1 MHIINKNQA
10 PLFNELIEKHVQ
22 KYPTK
27 FKESCFSLKT
37 FSLKAT
43 KCFRSCCNLITFLA
57 FVVDEVYFATRG
69 PKPASPGLVTK
80 IPWQNKA
87 TNV

>member
-1 MHIINKNQA
+1 MRIINKNQA

-22 KYPTK
+22 KYPTE

-43 KCFRSCCNLITFLA
+43 KYFRSYCNLKIRSKFLIK
-57 FVVDEVYFATRG
+57 E
-69 PKPASPGLVTK
+69 
-80 IPWQNKA
+80 
-87 TNV
+87 